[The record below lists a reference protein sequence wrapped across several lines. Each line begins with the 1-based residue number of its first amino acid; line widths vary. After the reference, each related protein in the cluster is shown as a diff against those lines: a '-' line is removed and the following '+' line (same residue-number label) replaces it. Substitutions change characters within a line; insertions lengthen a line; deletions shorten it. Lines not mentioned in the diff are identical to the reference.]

1 MPDSPVSIVDF
12 GNTAI
17 AFERKTNKELSRMS
31 WLFGL
36 MRRSWLV
43 SIGGKLTQWALAFR
57 LPVQSLI
64 RHTIFKQF
72 CGGTDLADCKNS
84 VEDLAKYKVQTVLDY
99 GVEAKDKESDFD
111 QTLAENIKAIL
122 YAAQQNGNIPIIS
135 SKVSGLC
142 RFALLEKVS
151 AELPLSAA
159 ETEEWQRA
167 RTRLENLCIEA
178 ADHGMAIFIDAEES
192 WVQPAIDLLAMDM
205 MRSYN
210 QKKVAVYNTFQLYR
224 HDRLAYLKE
233 SHATAL
239 KESFILGAKLVRGAY
254 MEKERDR
261 AKANGQ
267 PSPIQ
272 PNKAATD
279 RDYDAAL
286 IYCIENRE
294 TIASCL
300 ASHNQKS
307 NSLQAELM
315 SQQNIDKNN
324 PHLSFC
330 QLYGMSD
337 NLTFNLAKAGYQAA
351 KYMPYGAVREVIPY
365 LLRRAQENSSVS
377 GEVSRELGL
386 IHKEQKR
393 RKKS

>member
-1 MPDSPVSIVDF
+1 MSDSPVSTVDF

-36 MRRSWLV
+36 MRRPWLV
-43 SIGGKLTQWALAFR
+43 SIGGKLTQWALTLR
-57 LPVQSLI
+57 LPVQTVI
-64 RHTIFKQF
+64 RHTIFQQF

-178 ADHGMAIFIDAEES
+178 ADHGMSIFIDAEES
-192 WVQPAIDLLAMDM
+192 WVQPAIDYLAMEM

-210 QKKVAVYNTFQLYR
+210 QKKIAVYNTFQLYR

-239 KESFILGAKLVRGAY
+239 KEGFILGAKLVRGAY
-254 MEKERDR
+254 MEKERER
-261 AKANGQ
+261 AKANNQ

-272 PNKAATD
+272 PDKAATD

-286 IYCIENRE
+286 IYCIENRN

-377 GEVSRELGL
+377 GEVSRELSL
-386 IHKEQKR
+386 IQKEQKR
-393 RKKS
+393 RKK

>member
-1 MPDSPVSIVDF
+1 MSDSPVSTVDF
-12 GNTAI
+12 ANTAI

-36 MRRSWLV
+36 MRRPWLV
-43 SIGGKLTQWALAFR
+43 SIGGKLTQWALALR
-57 LPVQSLI
+57 LPIQTLI
-64 RHTIFKQF
+64 GHTIFKQF

-84 VEDLAKYKVQTVLDY
+84 VEGLAKYKVQTVLDY

-167 RTRLENLCIEA
+167 RTRLESLCIEA

-192 WVQPAIDLLAMDM
+192 WVQPAIDYLAMEM

-210 QKKVAVYNTFQLYR
+210 KKKIAVYNTFQLYR

-233 SHATAL
+233 SHATAI
-239 KESFILGAKLVRGAY
+239 KEGFILGAKLVRGAY
-254 MEKERDR
+254 MEKERAR
-261 AKANGQ
+261 AKANGL

-272 PNKAATD
+272 PDKAATD

-286 IYCIENRE
+286 IYCIENRQ

-315 SQQNIDKNN
+315 SEQNIDKNN

-386 IHKEQKR
+386 IQQEQKR
-393 RKKS
+393 RR